1 MTYILREYL
10 SKWIHP
16 YSLDE
21 KKLKKTEYW
30 SVIENFEDVK
40 KAWFDS
46 YILNKFEPYI
56 GKKASELV
64 EEFWIKKVK
73 IKDKK
78 TWEEKLGYPKNVWN
92 MIAKRMLWIQ
102 TKKIEEF
109 EKADIELK
117 AIRLNMV
124 KTPCE
129 SMSFPAFDYIEVSK
143 QDYYDSDL
151 FNNFSSKRYLF
162 VIFEYTNTKYKD
174 DSLDNIVFTRAMFW
188 QTPLADLEWKIKD
201 ARLETQRRI
210 NLRMYENLVAESEE
224 MIIHVRMH
232 WQNRKDTSPTPEWWQ
247 EPKRCFWF
255 NKMYIKEQI
264 EKWGN

>member
-1 MTYILREYL
+1 M
-10 SKWIHP
+10 
-16 YSLDE
+16 
-21 KKLKKTEYW
+21 
-30 SVIENFEDVK
+30 
-40 KAWFDS
+40 
-46 YILNKFEPYI
+46 
-56 GKKASELV
+56 
-64 EEFWIKKVK
+64 
-73 IKDKK
+73 
-78 TWEEKLGYPKNVWN
+78 
-92 MIAKRMLWIQ
+92 Q

-188 QTPLADLEWKIKD
+188 QTPLADLE
-201 ARLETQRRI
+201 
-210 NLRMYENLVAESEE
+210 
-224 MIIHVRMH
+224 
-232 WQNRKDTSPTPEWWQ
+232 
-247 EPKRCFWF
+247 
-255 NKMYIKEQI
+255 
-264 EKWGN
+264 